1 MNILF
6 KNERNQIIFFFFRPD
21 NNVSTISMEEKDR
34 FSEIKER
41 LKLFL
46 EHQVTNFRLVYL
58 IYIHTHKIK

>member
-1 MNILF
+1 MNIIF
-6 KNERNQIIFFFFRPD
+6 KNERNQFIFCFSRPD

-58 IYIHTHKIK
+58 IYIHTQKQH